1 MNTMDTPK
9 PDRFPTARG
18 FRRALFS
25 RKMGLAVIVLFTLIA
40 LFYAVENYRG
50 ARAWAA
56 YQKETAARGVKLD
69 MAAFVPPEIPD
80 AENGAMTPWIKS
92 WFSKPRPAAAD
103 EPWPAFKAEAG
114 NLISRRK
121 ADGQRHL
128 TDLVA
133 WQEALTFSATN
144 ITKRKGP
151 KIIATQREPEVRAA
165 AAVAVL
171 DMLQPYE
178 PTLNELRAASRMPS
192 VRFPVEYKLD
202 QPFSILLPHLEGVKG
217 VVSLLDLRASA
228 ALAAGRTNQ
237 AFEDVQ
243 LMFWMTDSLK
253 DEPFLINHLVRIAC
267 LQIVVRTIWEGLAQH
282 RWSETQL
289 AQLQERLLRTDF
301 LSSHQLATD
310 AERAA
315 AVTTIEWARTHG
327 GFQALTDFG
336 EMEENSNPGANI
348 VSRLAPRGWFRME
361 AVNVG
366 RVIDLQT
373 AGVMDVQSR
382 TADTARLEANT
393 AAVRE
398 QLQGGLSMIWKHRIF
413 ARLLVPSLETTS
425 RRFAIAQT
433 TATEA
438 ALACAIERHRLAT
451 GERPVHLEKLVPKF
465 LARIPADPIDGG
477 AFQYEPVGED
487 GFVLR
492 SKGWP
497 SAAGAEKG
505 RPAPDRVQWIWN
517 SEP

>member
-1 MNTMDTPK
+1 M
-9 PDRFPTARG
+9 
-18 FRRALFS
+18 
-25 RKMGLAVIVLFTLIA
+25 
-40 LFYAVENYRG
+40 
-50 ARAWAA
+50 
-56 YQKETAARGVKLD
+56 
-69 MAAFVPPEIPD
+69 
-80 AENGAMTPWIKS
+80 KS
-92 WFSKPRPAAAD
+92 
-103 EPWPAFKAEAG
+103 
-114 NLISRRK
+114 
-121 ADGQRHL
+121 
-128 TDLVA
+128 
-133 WQEALTFSATN
+133 
-144 ITKRKGP
+144 
-151 KIIATQREPEVRAA
+151 
-165 AAVAVL
+165 
-171 DMLQPYE
+171 
-178 PTLNELRAASRMPS
+178 
-192 VRFPVEYKLD
+192 
-202 QPFSILLPHLEGVKG
+202 

-243 LMFWMTDSLK
+243 LMFWLADSVK

-267 LQIVVRTIWEGLAQH
+267 FQITIRTIWEGLAQH

-289 AQLQERLLRTDF
+289 AQMQERLLRNDF
-301 LSSHQLATD
+301 FSSHQLATD
-310 AERAA
+310 AERAGA
-315 AVTTIEWARTHG
+315 MATIEWARTHDG
-327 GFQALTDFG
+327 YKTLTGFVDGDAPKNFAADI
-336 EMEENSNPGANI
+336 A
-348 VSRLAPRGWFRME
+348 SRLAPRGWFRME

-398 QLQGGLSMIWKHRIF
+398 QLKGGLSMIWKHRIF

-451 GERPVHLEKLVPKF
+451 GERPNHLEKLVPKF
-465 LARIPADPIDGG
+465 LARIPTDPIDGG

-517 SEP
+517 SEL